1 MDIDKLQKELQEKVA
16 SLEKQRQ
23 REAEEFEVLKA
34 KREQEIA
41 DQKAAWQA
49 EYRKKEAARLARE
62 SAQREAWEA
71 QQKADRDAK
80 IALEQ
85 EQEKA
90 AQATRDYED
99 RLRKL
104 ENDIARVEH
113 AEEQRKQV
121 LAATVA
127 MVSEGGARSQN
138 EEEITDGVWGL
149 EPDNAEMSVHLR
161 RILRQQNRNY

>member
-1 MDIDKLQKELQEKVA
+1 V
-16 SLEKQRQ
+16 
-23 REAEEFEVLKA
+23 
-34 KREQEIA
+34 
-41 DQKAAWQA
+41 
-49 EYRKKEAARLARE
+49 RLARE

-104 ENDIARVEH
+104 EQDIARVEF

-121 LAATVA
+121 LATTVA
-127 MVSEGGARSQN
+127 MVSEGGPHSQS
-138 EEEITDGVWGL
+138 EEEITTGVHGL
-149 EPDNAEMSVHLR
+149 EPDSPLMSEHLR
-161 RILRQQNRNY
+161 KILRQAERHY